1 MWTISQYLHYLSCNN
16 RLLAEHWVE
25 TCSSILIWVRK
36 WLSQCC
42 LASFCSFYASCEG
55 ANCRS
60 KNCCGANCLGAN
72 HWSASCCLT
81 WKLTFMRDSCAR
93 ACCRTSLIKRNRSL
107 SGSSSRRYWN
117 TILSWASTA
126 SALFRV
132 AKGVC
137 DANRVVFPFN
147 VFCCNCKQLT
157 LWSLN
162 KSSKR
167 NSHHYPKHLLNNA
180 ALSMLICFCD
190 RLEVLFEVKFEVYAV
205 DVRVEHC

>member
-147 VFCCNCKQLT
+147 VFCCNCKPSDRWIKVVSAILT
-157 LWSLN
+157 IIRNTCWIMQHCQCSSVSVTGWKFYLRLN
-162 KSSKR
+162 LRST
-167 NSHHYPKHLLNNA
+167 LL
-180 ALSMLICFCD
+180 MW
-190 RLEVLFEVKFEVYAV
+190 E
-205 DVRVEHC
+205 